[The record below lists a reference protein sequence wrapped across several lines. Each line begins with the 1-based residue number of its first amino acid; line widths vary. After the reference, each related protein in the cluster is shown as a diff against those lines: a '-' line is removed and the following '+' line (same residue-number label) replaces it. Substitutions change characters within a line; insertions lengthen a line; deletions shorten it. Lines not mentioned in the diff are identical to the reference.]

1 MKKELSEYKNIHL
14 IGIGG
19 ASMYAIAAMLKNDGK
34 TVSGSDMQASEHTK
48 YLEGI
53 GIPVIIGHDT
63 NAIKN
68 AQLVIY
74 TAAIHDDDPELSYA
88 RKNNIEC
95 VERAIFLG
103 EYTKQYENLICISG
117 THGKS
122 TTTSMVASVFLE
134 AGLNPTIHIGASL
147 KKIHGNYYIGDKKY
161 FILEACEYVDSFLY
175 FHPTS
180 EIILNIDDDHLDYF
194 KTVLNTKKSFQ
205 KYIDLLPNDGYLVI
219 NNDDDNIRDLK
230 VTHKDT
236 LTYGIENEA
245 NMVAKNIQYS
255 NLVFPTFDVY
265 YNNQYLDTFT
275 LGVLG
280 RHNIMNALA
289 TTLMCMNYQIDIS
302 IIKKALKE
310 FRGVGR
316 RFEYLGEY
324 HGAHLFDDFAHHPTE
339 IMATYNSSKS
349 IKHHETWAVFQSHT
363 YSRTYEHL
371 EEFAHVLSKFDHVI
385 ICDIYP
391 ARETNIW
398 NVKEDDLVNLIKK
411 RNSEVV
417 HISTYQKIAE
427 YLKEHVK
434 TDDLILTIGAGP
446 INQVA
451 EILLKDEK
459 MSNSN

>member
-1 MKKELSEYKNIHL
+1 MKKELTEYHNIHL

-34 TVSGSDMQASEHTK
+34 IVTGSDMQESDNTK
-48 YLEGI
+48 YLESI
-53 GIPVIIGHDT
+53 GISVKIGHDSEVV
-63 NAIKN
+63 KN
-68 AQLVIY
+68 ADLVIY
-74 TAAIHDDDPELSYA
+74 TAAISEDDPELVCA
-88 RKNNIEC
+88 KNHGIEC

-134 AGLNPTIHIGASL
+134 AGLNPTINIGASL
-147 KKIHGNYYIGDKKY
+147 KKINGNYYIGGKKY
-161 FILEACEYVDSFLY
+161 FILEACEYVDSFLH

-194 KTVLNTKKSFQ
+194 KTVENTKKSFQ
-205 KYIDLLPNDGYLVI
+205 KYIDLLPEDGYLVVNI
-219 NNDDDNIRDLK
+219 DDENIGDLNLGK
-230 VTHKDT
+230 RNT
-236 LTYGIENEA
+236 LTYGIDTNA
-245 NMVAKNIQYS
+245 NLVAKNIKYS
-255 NLVFPTFDVY
+255 TLGFPTFDVY
-265 YNNQYLDTFT
+265 YDDEYFDTFT

-289 TTLMCMNYQIDIS
+289 TTLMCMNYHIDKE

-310 FRGVGR
+310 FNGVGR

-324 HGAHLFDDFAHHPTE
+324 RGAHIFDDFAHHPTE
-339 IMATYNSSKS
+339 VLSTYHSSKS
-349 IKHHETWAVFQSHT
+349 IEHRETWAVFQSHT

-371 EEFAHVLSKFDHVI
+371 HEFAQVLSKFDHVI

-398 NVKEDDLVNLIKK
+398 NVKEDTLVELISKK
-411 RNSEVV
+411 NPHVK
-417 HISTYQKIAE
+417 HIPTYDEIAL
-427 YLKEHVK
+427 YLKEHVQPN
-434 TDDLILTIGAGP
+434 DLILTIGAGP
-446 INQVA
+446 VNKVA
-451 EILLKDEK
+451 KILLEDEK
-459 MSNSN
+459 NAEL